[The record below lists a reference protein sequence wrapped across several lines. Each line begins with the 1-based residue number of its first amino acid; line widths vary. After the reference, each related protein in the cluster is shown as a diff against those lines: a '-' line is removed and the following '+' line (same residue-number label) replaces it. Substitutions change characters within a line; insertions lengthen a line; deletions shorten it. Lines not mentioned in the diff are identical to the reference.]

1 MKANALITVVITGLA
16 LHANAQVNN
25 KKTRSVFKGYNKII
39 KINREWKSGDVVDR
53 NYPYIFSHLHVTKT
67 QSLLKHGPITYALKF
82 AEDWKEVKMKSIQLN
97 MVKPIIKCFKNTRN
111 YGLITGTGK

>member
-39 KINREWKSGDVVDR
+39 KINREWKSGDVVELKLPIHIFTPACYENSIAFETWT
-53 NYPYIFSHLHVTKT
+53 NYLC
-67 QSLLKHGPITYALKF
+67 
-82 AEDWKEVKMKSIQLN
+82 
-97 MVKPIIKCFKNTRN
+97 IKNC
-111 YGLITGTGK
+111 